1 MAPNLGTAA
10 RQTHLNKHELEQPV
24 YLAIWV
30 ERPLHFTSLLGFL
43 AIRCLSISA
52 YSDSSMV
59 GNILGPHPWGL
70 SYFVGPPKTVYA
82 TEVSQEARAKDR
94 LCSEL
99 AAKYVRR
106 LAILLSVLIELL
118 REMRQ

>member
-1 MAPNLGTAA
+1 MLEP
-10 RQTHLNKHELEQPV
+10 EQPV

-30 ERPLHFTSLLGFL
+30 ERPLHFTSLLGCL
-43 AIRCLSISA
+43 ANRCLYISA
-52 YSDSSMV
+52 YPGKSRI

-94 LCSEL
+94 LCSDL
-99 AAKYVRR
+99 AARYVRR